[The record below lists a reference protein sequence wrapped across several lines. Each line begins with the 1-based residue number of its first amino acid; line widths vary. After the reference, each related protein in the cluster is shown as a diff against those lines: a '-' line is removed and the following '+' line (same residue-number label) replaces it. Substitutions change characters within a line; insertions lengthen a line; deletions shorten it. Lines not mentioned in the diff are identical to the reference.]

1 MTHDE
6 YYIKYLQS
14 MFGNASISFFGII
27 LSIVTLILLSIIVLL
42 NSTTVF
48 MLPNVTTEGTTV
60 KLPTTKHVIV

>member
-14 MFGNASISFFGII
+14 MFGNTTVSFFGII
-27 LSIVTLILLSIIVLL
+27 ISIITLILICVVIML

-48 MLPNVTTEGTTV
+48 VTPIIKGSNESL
-60 KLPTTKHVIV
+60 KLPTTKPIVF